1 MKLVYSKG
9 GKFCI
14 STLTLK
20 EYTIGGVYYEGTE
33 EEYTEVTE
41 YDKALANGYV
51 WVSDEDYEA
60 LRRHEK
66 CWEEG
71 ALVDCTKTAEDIAR
85 EQRRAN
91 RQKIADLKS
100 KLDATDYQA
109 IKYAEGLL
117 PDDEYASIKAQRQ
130 AWRDEIN
137 TLEEDMRHYEV

>member
-1 MKLVYSKG
+1 MRLVYSNG
-9 GKFCI
+9 DKFCA

-20 EYTIGGVYYEGTE
+20 EYRNGGIHNEGTE

-66 CWEEG
+66 CWYEGKLIPYYKTQKDIEEENKRYKI
-71 ALVDCTKTAEDIAR
+71 LRISELK
-85 EQRRAN
+85 QNLAN
-91 RQKIADLKS
+91 
-100 KLDATDYQA
+100 TDYQA
-109 IKYAEGLL
+109 IKYAEGFITES
-117 PDDEYASIKAQRQ
+117 EYAPIKAQRQ

-137 TLEEDMRHYEV
+137 LLEM

>member
-71 ALVDCTKTAEDIAR
+71 VLVDCTKTAEDIAR
-85 EQRRAN
+85 EQCKAN
-91 RQKIADLKS
+91 RQRIAELKE
-100 KLDATDYQA
+100 KLAQTDYQA
-109 IKYAEGLL
+109 IKYAEGLISESDYL
-117 PDDEYASIKAQRQ
+117 PIKEKRQ
-130 AWRDEIN
+130 SWRDEIN
-137 TLEEDMRHYEV
+137 FLAK